1 MKALLFIALVFAAFL
16 IFLGISSRTT
26 AGTLSNAVIVGGTLI
41 LVFVAVVW
49 ILMFLKE
56 KKGK

>member
-1 MKALLFIALVFAAFL
+1 MKALLFIALVFGAFL
-16 IFLGISSRTT
+16 IFLGISSRAT
-26 AGTLSNAVIVGGTLI
+26 AGTLSNAVIVGGASI
-41 LVFVAVVW
+41 FVFVAVVW